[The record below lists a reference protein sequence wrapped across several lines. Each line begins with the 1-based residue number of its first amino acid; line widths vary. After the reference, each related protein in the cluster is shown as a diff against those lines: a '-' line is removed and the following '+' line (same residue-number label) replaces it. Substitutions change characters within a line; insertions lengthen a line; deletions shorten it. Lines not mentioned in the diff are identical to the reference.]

1 MTVQL
6 AISRAVARIVASAYS
21 SLELKHFCRRR
32 SRPWGTRAMYQ
43 ILKLIHVAAVIIFLG
58 NIITGLF
65 WKAHADRT
73 KDIRFIAHTMH
84 GIIRSDRWFT
94 IPGVIVITMTGV
106 LAAIQAG
113 LPLLRT
119 GWIFWSLVAFSVS
132 GIIFAWRVAPL
143 QKQILALTTNT
154 SDSAFPWDRYRSKSL
169 QWEIWGFVATVS
181 PIIAVVLMVL
191 KRPA

>member
-1 MTVQL
+1 
-6 AISRAVARIVASAYS
+6 
-21 SLELKHFCRRR
+21 
-32 SRPWGTRAMYQ
+32 MYQ
-43 ILKLIHVAAVIIFLG
+43 VLKLIHVAAVILFLG

-73 KDIRFIAHTMH
+73 RDVRFIAHTMH

-94 IPGVIVITMTGV
+94 IPGVIVITITGV
-106 LAAIQAG
+106 LAAIKAG

-132 GIIFAWRVAPL
+132 GIVFAWRVAPL
-143 QKQILALTTNT
+143 QKEILTLTT
-154 SDSAFPWDRYRSKSL
+154 SASESPFPWDRYRSKSL
-169 QWEIWGFVATVS
+169 HWEIWGFVATVT

-191 KRPA
+191 KRPV

>member
-1 MTVQL
+1 
-6 AISRAVARIVASAYS
+6 
-21 SLELKHFCRRR
+21 
-32 SRPWGTRAMYQ
+32 MYQ
-43 ILKLIHVAAVIIFLG
+43 VLKLVHVVAVILFLG

-73 KDIRFIAHTMH
+73 RDVRFIAHTMH

-94 IPGVIVITMTGV
+94 IPGVVVITISGV
-106 LAAIQAG
+106 MAAIRAG

-119 GWIFWSLVAFSVS
+119 GWIFWSLVAFTIS
-132 GIIFAWRVAPL
+132 GIVFAWRVAPL
-143 QKQILALTTNT
+143 QKQIARLAST
-154 SDSAFPWDRYRSKSL
+154 SEEATFDWSLYRSKSL
-169 QWEIWGFVATVS
+169 QWEIWGAVATLT

>member
-1 MTVQL
+1 
-6 AISRAVARIVASAYS
+6 
-21 SLELKHFCRRR
+21 
-32 SRPWGTRAMYQ
+32 MYQ
-43 ILKLIHVAAVIIFLG
+43 IFKLIHVAAVIIFLG

-73 KDIRFIAHTMH
+73 KDLRFIAHTMD

-94 IPGVIVITMTGV
+94 IPGVVVITISGV
-106 LAAIQAG
+106 FSAIQAG

-132 GIIFAWRVAPL
+132 GIAFALRVAPL
-143 QKQILALTTNT
+143 QRQILALTTSA
-154 SDSAFPWDRYRSKSL
+154 SDSAFPWETYRSKSL
-169 QWEIWGFVATVS
+169 QWEIWGFVATVT
-181 PIIAVVLMVL
+181 PVIAVVLMVL

>member
-1 MTVQL
+1 
-6 AISRAVARIVASAYS
+6 
-21 SLELKHFCRRR
+21 
-32 SRPWGTRAMYQ
+32 MYQ

-73 KDIRFIAHTMH
+73 KDVRFIAHTMH

-94 IPGVIVITMTGV
+94 IPGVIVITITGV

-132 GIIFAWRVAPL
+132 GIVFAWRVAPL
-143 QKQILALTTNT
+143 QKQILALTTST
-154 SDSAFPWDRYRSKSL
+154 TDSTFPWDRYRSKSL
-169 QWEIWGFVATVS
+169 EWEIWGFVATVT